1 LIIVQQVCIA
11 VLYDVPAVAILF
23 LFADVF

>member
-1 LIIVQQVCIA
+1 VQQVCIA